1 MASFY
6 NAFRNYRRSQSAA
19 SYPSTTA
26 EHPEDTLPTS
36 RTSASAG
43 SHQDPSSN
51 ATRRPSSSTRHTVPA
66 SSRPLR
72 GRFQAQP
79 RPPPPRRPD
88 DSLPLSSRSTPTVRN
103 SMWYCA
109 DFMVGA
115 GMIVLQPATGKV
127 LLLYEP
133 RRDYWFFP
141 KGRKDVGESLE
152 RTALRE
158 AYEESGY
165 QVDFLPLFLPTN
177 APLPPA
183 ERALPAQPCTEP
195 FYVSTQAWGPRRRLR
210 PDDRHYPGDDGGE
223 YLTFWYV
230 GQIAQDA
237 VHERDTGMPD
247 EKEYQSHLLTLED
260 ACARLKACAMD
271 EFAAILCTAYE
282 LWRCTVTYQE
292 EQKAS
297 SAAQPQQPQIYW

>member
-1 MASFY
+1 M
-6 NAFRNYRRSQSAA
+6 
-19 SYPSTTA
+19 
-26 EHPEDTLPTS
+26 H
-36 RTSASAG
+36 
-43 SHQDPSSN
+43 
-51 ATRRPSSSTRHTVPA
+51 
-66 SSRPLR
+66 
-72 GRFQAQP
+72 
-79 RPPPPRRPD
+79 
-88 DSLPLSSRSTPTVRN
+88 
-103 SMWYCA
+103 
-109 DFMVGA
+109 
-115 GMIVLQPATGKV
+115 ITG
-127 LLLYEP
+127 
-133 RRDYWFFP
+133 WQ
-141 KGRKDVGESLE
+141 
-152 RTALRE
+152 
-158 AYEESGY
+158 SGY

-237 VHERDTGMPD
+237 VSAKWARRAACLPSAQVHERDTGMPD

-297 SAAQPQQPQIYW
+297 SAAQPQQSQAEERGESNCIRESGKL